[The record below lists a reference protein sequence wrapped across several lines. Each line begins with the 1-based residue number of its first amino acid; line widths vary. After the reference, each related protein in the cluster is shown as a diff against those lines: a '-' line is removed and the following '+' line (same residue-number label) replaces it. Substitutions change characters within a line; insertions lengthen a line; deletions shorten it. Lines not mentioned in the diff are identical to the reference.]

1 MSDNCISTRSLLP
14 FARQPGVPPWRL
26 TSMRSQIKKWFSRV
40 RSRRLLGKLDDRML
54 RDVGLTRSDVERECA
69 KYFWQ
74 G

>member
-1 MSDNCISTRSLLP
+1 MFDDCIGTRWYLP
-14 FARQPGVPPWRL
+14 FGRRPGMLSRRP
-26 TSMRSQIKKWFSRV
+26 TNMRSQIKEWRGRV

-54 RDVGLTRSDVERECA
+54 LDVGLTRSDVERECA